1 MATPFNDVYPIFLS
15 QITDYELT
23 TIEEA
28 LLEENL
34 QLWLMSAIGFFSNC
48 RQNLYDFDLTLKQFN
63 FDLGANEAQILA
75 KLMLASYMN
84 THIIK
89 EDLMRQSL
97 NSKDYRMY
105 SPANQIE
112 ALIKIKTQIDSEAN
126 TLMSR
131 YSYRLS
137 NVKELFKK

>member
-1 MATPFNDVYPIFLS
+1 MATPFNTVYESFLS
-15 QITDYELT
+15 QVTDYELANM
-23 TIEEA
+23 EDVD
-28 LLEENL
+28 LEDNL
-34 QLWLMSAIGFFSNC
+34 QQWLMNAIGFFANS
-48 RQNLYDFDLTLKQFN
+48 RQNLYDLDLTLKQFN
-63 FDLGANEAQILA
+63 IDLSVNETQILA

-89 EDLMRQSL
+89 EDLMRQTL

-112 ALIKIKTQIDSEAN
+112 ALIKIKENVDSEAN

-137 NVKELFKK
+137 NVRELFKK

>member
-23 TIEEA
+23 AIEDA

-48 RQNLYDFDLTLKQFN
+48 RQNLYDFDLPLKQFN